1 MLGKLMKYEIKATS
15 RTFLPLYFVLLVS
28 ALINRLLGPLT
39 QDSIRI
45 PNIISM
51 SLYVI
56 ILIGMFVMTFIV
68 MISRFYKNLLSDEGY
83 LMFTLPVKTWQH
95 ISGKLIISVIWIT
108 ISFIMAIASILIIAT
123 REVTLSDIS
132 MSIKIL
138 WELITEKLGP
148 STWTVITQIILA
160 AVFTMISSVLMI
172 YASIV
177 LGHLVTRHKILAS
190 FGAFIILNTIS
201 QILSAVAASI
211 MFRTDIVSLNNV
223 EITPADFL
231 FQKIMW
237 FAIIFSAI
245 GSVVYFVI
253 TNIILTKRLNLE

>member
-108 ISFIMAIASILIIAT
+108 ISFIMAIASIFIIAT

-138 WELITEKLGP
+138 WELITEIGTINLDCYNSDYPCSRIYHDFKCAYD
-148 STWTVITQIILA
+148 IC
-160 AVFTMISSVLMI
+160 FNSSGT
-172 YASIV
+172 S
-177 LGHLVTRHKILAS
+177 GHQT
-190 FGAFIILNTIS
+190 
-201 QILSAVAASI
+201 
-211 MFRTDIVSLNNV
+211 
-223 EITPADFL
+223 
-231 FQKIMW
+231 
-237 FAIIFSAI
+237 
-245 GSVVYFVI
+245 
-253 TNIILTKRLNLE
+253 